1 VNARVEEDVLG
12 DSDSFVLGAPTEVLL
27 PQDDEAGDTDE
38 EIEVDTP
45 PPRGSTVLPPAANY
59 SIRSPLLA
67 NPPIVFSWSQ
77 ASNTG
82 AA

>member
-1 VNARVEEDVLG
+1 VEEDVSG
-12 DSDSFVLGAPTEVLL
+12 DSGSDNFVLGAPTEALS

-38 EIEVDTP
+38 EMEVDTS